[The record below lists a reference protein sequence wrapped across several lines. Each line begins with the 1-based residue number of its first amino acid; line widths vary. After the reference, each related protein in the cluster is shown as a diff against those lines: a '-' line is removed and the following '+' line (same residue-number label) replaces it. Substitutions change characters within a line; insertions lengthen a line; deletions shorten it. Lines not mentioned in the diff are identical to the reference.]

1 MTVIFIGGP
10 LDGELREVEAEMG
23 VVRGSVA
30 DSGMGD
36 GEFWA
41 TLECPHCCAQWHIG
55 DVCACGYCWGYSNGE
70 AIGTPQDDRGCPD
83 YHIAN
88 GIARHESVSDDEV
101 ARRVHD
107 YQTAAMHWM
116 RGESNDK
123 LTMQLHH
130 PLAWH
135 S

>member
-1 MTVIFIGGP
+1 VNTAAGCGIMRGMTVIFVGGP
-10 LDGELREVEAEMG
+10 LDGELREVGEVIGYWAGPAEG
-23 VVRGSVA
+23 ENFYSV
-30 DSGMGD
+30 
-36 GEFWA
+36 
-41 TLECPHCCAQWHIG
+41 
-55 DVCACGYCWGYSNGE
+55 
-70 AIGTPQDDRGCPD
+70 
-83 YHIAN
+83 AN